1 MGAST
6 RFLDDICSYIGDK
19 TDFYYGDAD
28 VLPGGKNSWLKAGEL
43 PKDTNGVYAM
53 QIPTEA
59 PDRETGVMD
68 FRIDFWALN
77 QSTADGYADLQKI
90 YDLFYLNHDFPTDN
104 FYVFQS
110 FMEGQAEDWDRT
122 IDNLKAL
129 SLSAIFYVRYLI
141 S

>member
-1 MGAST
+1 VT
-6 RFLDDICSYIGDK
+6 IQKIYI
-19 TDFYYGDAD
+19 F
-28 VLPGGKNSWLKAGEL
+28 GKL
-43 PKDTNGVYAM
+43 Y
-53 QIPTEA
+53 
-59 PDRETGVMD
+59 R
-68 FRIDFWALN
+68 LN
-77 QSTADGYADLQKI
+77 LLNADLQKI